1 MKQTT
6 IKNELITKLKKKNIK
21 LCIAESMTGGNFA
34 YEFIKN
40 KGASSYVDFSLVCYS
55 KDSKKIFLDLE
66 NDLKKNDVVSENI
79 AKKMAINIT
88 SYSKHYKTMGVSCT
102 GLASDFLNKNL
113 SKMSTG
119 TVFFAAY
126 FNKNIRVKK
135 KVFKGLARNQII
147 SRTIKEMIMLC
158 NSFI

>member
-1 MKQTT
+1 MKQLTM
-6 IKNELITKLKKKNIK
+6 KRELITKLKKKNIK

-40 KGASSYVDFSLVCYS
+40 KGASDYIDYSLVCYS
-55 KDSKKIFLDLE
+55 KDSKKIFLNLE

-88 SYSKHYKTMGVSCT
+88 SYSKHHKTMGVSCT

-113 SKMSTG
+113 SKMSAG

-126 FNKNIRVKK
+126 FNKNIKVRK

-147 SRTIKEMIMLC
+147 SRTIKEMIILC
-158 NSFI
+158 NSFV

>member
-6 IKNELITKLKKKNIK
+6 MKKELITKLKKKNIK

-40 KGASSYVDFSLVCYS
+40 KGASSYIDFSLVCYS
-55 KDSKKIFLDLE
+55 KDSKKNFLNLE

-88 SYSKHYKTMGVSCT
+88 SYSKHHKTMGVSCT
-102 GLASDFLNKNL
+102 QD
-113 SKMSTG
+113 
-119 TVFFAAY
+119 
-126 FNKNIRVKK
+126 
-135 KVFKGLARNQII
+135 
-147 SRTIKEMIMLC
+147 
-158 NSFI
+158 